1 MELLEVHLST
11 LPFWGD
17 LNETQRQTL
26 LRGTAEQAFS
36 EGNLLEGELGLLL
49 LLKGSVRVYLL
60 SEEGRE
66 VTLFHLR
73 SGDICTLGG
82 ARVSDQLPF
91 APQMIVEEDCQFLA
105 IRPSPLKSVM
115 EECSGVRAFVYEQ
128 GSRHLVQ
135 MVWAMEQILFLHVD
149 RRLASFLLAE
159 SRRTGSRELRMTH
172 EEIARQISSAREVV
186 ARMIK
191 RFSAQ
196 GLVESRRGSIRLTDL
211 EGLQKLNQ

>member
-1 MELLEVHLST
+1 
-11 LPFWGD
+11 
-17 LNETQRQTL
+17 
-26 LRGTAEQAFS
+26 
-36 EGNLLEGELGLLL
+36 
-49 LLKGSVRVYLL
+49 
-60 SEEGRE
+60 
-66 VTLFHLR
+66 
-73 SGDICTLGG
+73 
-82 ARVSDQLPF
+82 
-91 APQMIVEEDCQFLA
+91 
-105 IRPSPLKSVM
+105 M
-115 EECSGVRAFVYEQ
+115 EECSAVRAFVYEQ

-135 MVWAMEQILFLHVD
+135 MVWAMEQILFLRVD

-196 GLVESRRGSIRLTDL
+196 GLVESRRGSIRLVDL